1 MSLCAKYY
9 FPLHLVCSWNS
20 THIQFDIEL
29 GENAKARFQ
38 IMAQKIKANIERT
51 KNKSSFGE
59 YSGSPVGG
67 ASERRGLL
75 DLHDDEEQEIS
86 FVTEDNT
93 EMRSMDFA
101 YDKRNKSSKQD

>member
-1 MSLCAKYY
+1 M
-9 FPLHLVCSWNS
+9 PLITFL
-20 THIQFDIEL
+20 EL
-29 GENAKARFQ
+29 GESAKTRFQ
-38 IMAQKIKANIERT
+38 QLANKVKANIERT
-51 KNKSSFGE
+51 KNKSSAGGE
-59 YSGSPVGG
+59 YFGTSVGG

-75 DLHDDEEQEIS
+75 DIHDDDEQEIS

>member
-1 MSLCAKYY
+1 
-9 FPLHLVCSWNS
+9 
-20 THIQFDIEL
+20 
-29 GENAKARFQ
+29 
-38 IMAQKIKANIERT
+38 MAQKIKANIERT

-59 YSGSPVGG
+59 YSGSPIGG
-67 ASERRGLL
+67 AAERRGLL
-75 DLHDDEEQEIS
+75 DLHDDDEQEIS